1 MRYHIVP
8 VHVPREVEYPLK
20 YLVQHWSNLIL
31 LAMLEHTLDD
41 TAAELM
47 HRHLID
53 TAPEG
58 IHDKLHSLRGD
69 LLDYLLYHVVSMLI
83 LNASNDIG
91 LDFFNYFV
99 SQVRG
104 EGFHGFLDNSTAILV
119 A

>member
-1 MRYHIVP
+1 
-8 VHVPREVEYPLK
+8 
-20 YLVQHWSNLIL
+20 
-31 LAMLEHTLDD
+31 MLEHTLDD
-41 TAAELM
+41 TAAELV

-83 LNASNDIG
+83 LDASDDIG
-91 LDFFNYFV
+91 LDFFNNFV
-99 SQVRG
+99 SKVRG
-104 EGFHGFLDNSTAILV
+104 EGFYGFLDNSAAILV

>member
-1 MRYHIVP
+1 M
-8 VHVPREVEYPLK
+8 LK
-20 YLVQHWSNLIL
+20 
-31 LAMLEHTLDD
+31 HTLDD
-41 TAAELM
+41 TAAELV

-83 LNASNDIG
+83 LNASDDIG
-91 LDFFNYFV
+91 FDFFNNFV
-99 SQVRG
+99 SQVRR
-104 EGFHGFLDNSTAILV
+104 ESFYGFLDNSAAILV